1 MTPDQYNYAI
11 ESALSS
17 LVLEGIPLD
26 SLILVSGSPSKD
38 IKDKA
43 LKYIPWYYS
52 NFLLNERWI
61 LKKEDLTDILPAK
74 EWGVI

>member
-17 LVLEGIPLD
+17 LVLDGISLD
-26 SLILVSGSPSKD
+26 TLILVIGSPSKK

-43 LKYIPWYYS
+43 LGYIPWYCN
-52 NFLLNERWI
+52 NFLLRESWI
-61 LKKEDLTDILPAK
+61 LNKEDLMDILPAK
-74 EWGVI
+74 E